1 MSEEFSYVTGQ
12 ASLPAHI
19 HLPQFNGI
27 FSTEEAVRSMA
38 ADDFGHYVH
47 RLPLAV
53 LKPVSFD
60 DVVRVIH
67 FARQHGLKIAPRG
80 QAHSTL
86 GQAQVEAGIIV
97 DTASLNAIHAIHV
110 DRVDVEAGAL
120 WSTLL
125 RATLEQ
131 GLTPPVLP
139 DYLDLSIGG
148 TLAVGGIGGTSYQ
161 YGAIV
166 DNVLELQVVTG
177 EGKVETCSP
186 NHQPELF
193 AAVLAGLGQ
202 CGILVRATLRLIP
215 AKNNA
220 RVFHLFYSD
229 LAALIHDEA
238 TLIKGG
244 RFDYMAGYVL
254 PTPGGEWSYVLEV
267 VSFYTPPA
275 DQLDNA
281 CLLRGLNFVAGTEQ
295 IEERSYFN
303 FSNRVVAQ
311 AAVLKEKGVWHHP
324 HPWLDMFV
332 PASAVE
338 HYVSEALASILPT
351 DFGLFPILLS
361 ALNSGCFHSP
371 LFRLPSEE
379 TVFAFDILRTVT
391 PDPETAAKAVAHNR
405 LLFERNRALGGTHY
419 PISTIELSHADWEM
433 HFGQVWEQFMHAK
446 QRFDPDNVLTP
457 GQGIF
462 PIRLQYECFT

>member
-19 HLPQFNGI
+19 HLPQFSGI
-27 FSTEEAVRSMA
+27 FSTQETARSVA

-53 LKPVSFD
+53 LQPGSFE
-60 DVVRVIH
+60 DVVRVVQ

-80 QAHSTL
+80 QSHSTH
-86 GQAQVEAGIIV
+86 GQAQVEGGIII
-97 DTASLNAIHAIHV
+97 DTASLNTIHALHT
-110 DRVDVEAGAL
+110 DRVDVEAGVL

-125 RATLEQ
+125 RTTLEQ

-148 TLAVGGIGGTSYQ
+148 TLAVGGIGGTSYR

-177 EGKVETCSP
+177 EGKLETCSP

-202 CGILVRATLRLIP
+202 CGILVKATLRLIP
-215 AKNNA
+215 AKNDA

-229 LAALIHDEA
+229 LAALIHDDK
-238 TLIKGG
+238 TLIRDG
-244 RFDYMAGYVL
+244 RFDYVQGYVL
-254 PTPGGEWSYVLEV
+254 PTPPGEWSYVLEV

-281 CLLRGLNFVAGTEQ
+281 RLLGGLNFMAGTEQ

-332 PASAVE
+332 PASEVE
-338 HYVSEALASILPT
+338 HYVSAALADISPS
-351 DFGLFPILLS
+351 DFGLLPVLLS
-361 ALNSGCFHSP
+361 ALNASCFRSP
-371 LFRLPSEE
+371 LLRLPTEE
-379 TVFAFDILRTVT
+379 TIFAFDILRTVT
-391 PDPETAAKAVAHNR
+391 PNPEAIAKAVAHNR
-405 LLFERNRALGGTHY
+405 QLFERNRALGGTHY
-419 PISTIELSHADWEM
+419 PISTIELSHADWER
-433 HFGQVWEQFMHAK
+433 HFGQVWEQFLHAK

-462 PIRLQYECFT
+462 PI

>member
-1 MSEEFSYVTGQ
+1 MSDGFSHVAGQ

-19 HLPQFNGI
+19 HLPQFSGV
-27 FSTEEAVRSMA
+27 FSTEETTRNLA
-38 ADDFGHYVH
+38 ADDFGRYVH

-53 LKPVSFD
+53 LKPAAFD
-60 DVVRVIH
+60 DVVRVVQ
-67 FARQHGLKIAPRG
+67 FARQHGLKVAPRG
-80 QAHSTL
+80 QGHSTH

-97 DTASLNAIHAIHV
+97 DTTSLNTIHALHA

-120 WSTLL
+120 WSTVL

-148 TLAVGGIGGTSYQ
+148 TLAVGGVGGTSYR

-177 EGKVETCSP
+177 EGKLETCSP

-202 CGILVRATLRLIP
+202 CGILVKATLRLIP
-215 AKNNA
+215 AKRYA
-220 RVFHLFYSD
+220 RVFHLFYPN
-229 LAALIHDEA
+229 LAALIHDDA
-238 TLIKGG
+238 TLITDG
-244 RFDYMAGYVL
+244 RFDYVQGYVL
-254 PTPGGEWSYVLEV
+254 PTPHDEWSYVLEV

-275 DQLDNA
+275 DQPDNA
-281 CLLRGLNFVAGTEQ
+281 HLLSGLSFITGTEQ
-295 IEERSYFN
+295 IEEKSYFD
-303 FSNRVVAQ
+303 FSNRVVTQ

-324 HPWLDMFV
+324 HPWFDVFV
-332 PASAVE
+332 PASEVE
-338 HYVSEALASILPT
+338 HYVSVALTDLSPN
-351 DFGLFPILLS
+351 DFGLLPILLS
-361 ALNSGCFHSP
+361 ALNTSCFHSP
-371 LFRLPSEE
+371 LLRLPTEE

-391 PDPETAAKAVAHNR
+391 PNPEGVAKAVAHNR
-405 LLFERNRALGGTHY
+405 QLFEHNRALGGTHY
-419 PISTIELSHADWEM
+419 PISTIELSHADWER
-433 HFGQVWEQFMHAK
+433 HFGQVWEQFLHAK
-446 QRFDPDNVLTP
+446 RRFDPDNVLTL

-462 PIRLQYECFT
+462 PI